1 MIRPDGGSDL
11 EQLSRAYIQ
20 RMKAHPPSTWSSS
33 LLSIVISAVDLQF
46 GEPAPPADDGQRPQ
60 LRLV

>member
-1 MIRPDGGSDL
+1 MDPPDL
-11 EQLSRAYIQ
+11 EQLYRAYVQ

-46 GEPAPPADDGQRPQ
+46 GDSVGGDSVGRSSGRG
-60 LRLV
+60 LHIVR